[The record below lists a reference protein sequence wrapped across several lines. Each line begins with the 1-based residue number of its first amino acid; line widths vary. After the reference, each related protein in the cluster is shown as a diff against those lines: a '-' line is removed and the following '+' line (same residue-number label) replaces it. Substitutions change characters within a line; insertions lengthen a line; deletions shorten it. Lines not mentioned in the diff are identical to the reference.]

1 MNWLNYHHLHYFWI
15 VAQEGSIAAAG
26 RRLHVGRPSI
36 SSQLKSLEASVGA
49 PLFERRGR
57 SLELTSTGHV
67 VKSYA
72 DQIFQLGE
80 ELSSVVR
87 GTVRGRLRPLRVGI
101 ADVMMKLVA
110 FRLLEPLLYGGEVDG
125 EIGPGDATRGLRCTE
140 ASPRALFASLAVHD
154 LDLVL
159 TDIPPSPDLD
169 IRLYSTV
176 VGESGVGLFAH
187 ATLAGSLAAD
197 FPRSL
202 DGAKF
207 LMPSRASHMRHG
219 VEAWLEENELAPKI
233 AGEFEDSALLKIF
246 GEAGHGVFPA
256 PLNVRTDLEKRYGVQ
271 CLGTL
276 EGVVDRSY
284 AVTPAAKHL
293 DPAVGALLEQ
303 LSE

>member
-1 MNWLNYHHLHYFWI
+1 MHWLNYHHLHYFWV
-15 VAQEGSIAAAG
+15 VAHEGSIAAAG

-36 SSQLKSLEASVGA
+36 SAQLKSLEASVGSA
-49 PLFERRGR
+49 LFERRGR
-57 SLELTSTGHV
+57 SLELTPTGHV

-87 GTVRGRLRPLRVGI
+87 GTARGRLRPLRIGV

-110 FRLLEPLLYGGEVDG
+110 FRLLEPLLAEENGPQGMGDGEV
-125 EIGPGDATRGLRCTE
+125 IRGLRCTE
-140 ASPRALFASLAVHD
+140 GSPRTLFAALAVHD

-169 IRLYSTV
+169 IRLYSSV
-176 VGESGVGLFAH
+176 VEKSPVGLFA
-187 ATLAGSLAAD
+187 AKALAESLIPG
-197 FPRSL
+197 FPASL

-207 LMPSRASHMRHG
+207 LMPSRASHLRHG
-219 VEAWLEENELAPKI
+219 VEAWLDESKLSPKI

-256 PLNVRTDLEKRYGVQ
+256 PLSVQSDLERRYGVR
-271 CLGTL
+271 CVGTL
-276 EGVVDRSY
+276 DGVVDRCL

-293 DPAVGALLEQ
+293 DPAVAALLEG
-303 LSE
+303 LAP